1 MSNLVADEFLAE
13 KVAAIRLLAT
23 SLARDVAEI
32 GRHLSEVKEHFGRG
46 DNPKFLAW
54 ASDTLTWSKTTVYR
68 YLEIYEFVRAGNF
81 PNVGKIDLDLRSLY
95 LLAAPSTT
103 DEARTEILEQA
114 KIKKVTRAVVK
125 KTVARHAKPKAKKA
139 PPEPAPVIIETKAIE
154 PEPQYMLVP
163 PEATPPIVHV
173 DSVPADNFMAEH
185 QREELVARDEE
196 IEQLKSTI
204 SDLKAEAIKD
214 RKEIDELRA
223 ARAGLEDRLHRTET
237 ERYDEFAAF
246 LLHYC
251 GRNDAETKTLMEGA
265 QEFLPEVFE
274 ALERRLAARQEPGPD
289 LQTWEKSLTSISPPT
304 GLYRRIIPNSSP
316 QRCIGRTIMA
326 SMSRNL
332 AAVAVR
338 KQFGTP
344 RPRIAAS
351 RALGGTPIRKSAKR
365 SCGSLVPES
374 LTVSPR

>member
-1 MSNLVADEFLAE
+1 MNDLVGDNFLAE
-13 KVAAIRLLAT
+13 KAAAIRSLAT

-81 PNVGKIDLDLRSLY
+81 PNVGKIDLDLSSLY

-114 KIKKVTRAVVK
+114 KTKKVTRAVVK
-125 KTVARHAKPKAKKA
+125 KTVARHAKAKAKKA
-139 PPEPAPVIIETKAIE
+139 APADAAVLGTAPLVEEEA
-154 PEPQYMLVP
+154 EPQCMLVRP
-163 PEATPPIVHV
+163 DDTPPAVHV
-173 DSVPADNFMAEH
+173 DPPVSPVIEH
-185 QREELVARDEE
+185 LREELAARDEE
-196 IEQLKSTI
+196 IEQLKSSISGFMTI
-204 SDLKAEAIKD
+204 VEEKD
-214 RKEIDELRA
+214 REIVELRA

-274 ALERRLAARQEPGPD
+274 ALEQRLVARQEPTPKEAARAVGIGHTSPVRGGKGRDGQVAHCD
-289 LQTWEKSLTSISPPT
+289 L
-304 GLYRRIIPNSSP
+304 
-316 QRCIGRTIMA
+316 
-326 SMSRNL
+326 
-332 AAVAVR
+332 
-338 KQFGTP
+338 
-344 RPRIAAS
+344 
-351 RALGGTPIRKSAKR
+351 
-365 SCGSLVPES
+365 
-374 LTVSPR
+374 